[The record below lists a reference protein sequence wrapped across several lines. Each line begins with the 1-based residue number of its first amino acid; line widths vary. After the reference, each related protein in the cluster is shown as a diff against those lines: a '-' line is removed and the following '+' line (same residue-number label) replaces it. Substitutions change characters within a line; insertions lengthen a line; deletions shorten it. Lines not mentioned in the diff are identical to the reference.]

1 LGFRF
6 GSMFDQGSGSPL
18 VVIPGV
24 QGRWEWMRPALRALA
39 KRCRTISYSL
49 PAVVEFD
56 QFVAQMDATLDD
68 RGIERAAICGVSF
81 GGLIALKYAAAR
93 PRRTKELIL
102 VSTPSPSWMPS
113 PMQAR
118 YLARPW
124 LSAPAFFATAPA
136 RVWPEIA
143 AAIDAWPSRMRFC
156 VEHAVRVAAAPVN
169 PSQMATRI
177 KLKPGPALCAD
188 CARVTAP
195 TLVITGEDGLDT
207 VVPVHWTV
215 EYTRLIRGARHEMMD
230 HTGHIGLVTQPDR
243 FAGIVSGFINAAS
256 S

>member
-1 LGFRF
+1 
-6 GSMFDQGSGSPL
+6 MFDQGSGPPL

-39 KRCRTISYSL
+39 TRCRTISYSL
-49 PAVVEFD
+49 PRVDDFD
-56 QFVAQMDATLDD
+56 QFVAEMDATLDR

-81 GGLIALKYAAAR
+81 GGLIALRYAAAR
-93 PRRTKELIL
+93 PARTSALIL
-102 VSTPSPSWMPS
+102 VSTPSPSWAPS

-124 LSAPAFFATAPA
+124 LSAPAFFVTAPV
-136 RVWPEIA
+136 RMWPEIA

-156 VEHAVRVAAAPVN
+156 VEHAVRVATAPVD

-177 KLKPGPALCAD
+177 RLKPGADLCAD
-188 CARVTAP
+188 CARVTAA
-195 TLVITGEDGLDT
+195 TLVITGEDTLDT
-207 VVPVHWTV
+207 VVPVTSTV
-215 EYTRLIRGARHEMMD
+215 EYTRLIAGARHETMH
-230 HTGHIGLVTQPDR
+230 HTGHIGLVTQPER
-243 FAGIVSGFINAAS
+243 FARLVGEFINATS